1 MARKRELTRKTNS
14 WSNCST
20 RALRPT
26 QPLSTGETSPTVSPA
41 RASTKTR
48 SSARI
53 GSLKRWRHY
62 LLNSKEDRSWSV
74 DENKRLLALHSI
86 HLNKWKHIATLLPG
100 RTGGQ
105 VKNQFFNIIRTLL
118 RKAFKMSFKRSD
130 SLVVSEIKPKVISDI
145 VNRTVGQIAPREDQ
159 TPDSRS
165 IKDFL
170 LELVNGGCSGD
181 AEFFRAR
188 EVLINIKRLMKDTK
202 WAY

>member
-1 MARKRELTRKTNS
+1 MARKRELTRKISNWNNS
-14 WSNCST
+14 LAK
-20 RALRPT
+20 RLRPT
-26 QPLSTGETSPTVSPA
+26 PLPSTGGKFRTVSPVT
-41 RASTKTR
+41 ASTKMP
-48 SSARI
+48 SSVRT

-62 LLNSKEDRSWSV
+62 LLNSKEDRSWSPE
-74 DENKRLLALHSI
+74 ENKQLLALHSI

-145 VNRTVGQIAPREDQ
+145 VNRTVGQVAPREGQ
-159 TPDSRS
+159 APDTRS

-170 LELVNGGCSGD
+170 LELVNGGWTGD
-181 AEFFRAR
+181 AEFVRAR
-188 EVLINIKRLMKDTK
+188 EVLMTIKHLMKDTK
-202 WAY
+202 